1 MVAGEQTGWRVDA
14 GHGVSDTWGRRLT
27 GSLSVVQSS
36 KEAEWR
42 TVTEYLLAKQSLV
55 V

>member
-14 GHGVSDTWGRRLT
+14 GHGVSDMRGRRLT
-27 GSLSVVQSS
+27 GLASVTGSR

-42 TVTEYLLAKQSLV
+42 TDG
-55 V
+55 